1 MYVLILSCLCAL
13 TKSKFWIILTIS
25 SWEKVTEYQGLLV
38 NYWICVGRVLTLL
51 IGNTALKKV
60 NWNLQLFPSN
70 YLPIL
75 HANMIKKKKKMVWV
89 TLVCLNYEP
98 MWTEPT
104 RKKNQAAS
112 LITFNDEEINMCLH
126 SNSMECEENKFD
138 FLMTKDG
145 MNYTSFLF

>member
-1 MYVLILSCLCAL
+1 MYLLILSCLCAL

-75 HANMIKKKKKMVWV
+75 HANMIKKKKEMVWV
-89 TLVCLNYEP
+89 TLVCLNLLKCMSQCELSQQEKRIRLHLLLP
-98 MWTEPT
+98 SMMRRSTCVFIAIVWNV
-104 RKKNQAAS
+104 KKIS
-112 LITFNDEEINMCLH
+112 LTF
-126 SNSMECEENKFD
+126 
-138 FLMTKDG
+138 
-145 MNYTSFLF
+145 